1 MNKKSIMLL
10 YVSLGIILASCVF
23 LFSFLF
29 KNHYSKV
36 ENVEIAYNVE
46 NIEKNTIQ
54 ASTKQ
59 EKKVKPSTKIRMT
72 QYYQRCGHTVR
83 DMYKVPS
90 AIINMNEDE
99 IKKYYNGW
107 ELTNFSEDEISLY
120 KVNDAVCNEHF
131 ILKDI
136 NGYVNVLVQTK
147 NGDES
152 LYKATDIMTKY
163 LSEEDRESLKNGIK
177 VVGREDLAS
186 ILQDFQ

>member
-1 MNKKSIMLL
+1 M
-10 YVSLGIILASCVF
+10 
-23 LFSFLF
+23 
-29 KNHYSKV
+29 
-36 ENVEIAYNVE
+36 
-46 NIEKNTIQ
+46 NTIQ

-72 QYYQRCGHTVR
+72 QYYQKCGHTVN

-90 AIINMNEDE
+90 AIINMNEEE

-107 ELTNFSEDEISLY
+107 ELTDFSENEISLY
-120 KVNDAVCNEHF
+120 KVNDGICNEHF

-147 NGDES
+147 NGDET

-163 LSEEDRESLKNGIK
+163 LSEEDRECLKNGIR